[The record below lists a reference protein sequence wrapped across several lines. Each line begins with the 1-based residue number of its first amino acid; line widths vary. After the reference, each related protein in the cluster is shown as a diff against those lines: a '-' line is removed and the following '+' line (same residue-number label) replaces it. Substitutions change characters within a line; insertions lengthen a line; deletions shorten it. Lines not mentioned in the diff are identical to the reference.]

1 MNWTTFRADLQ
12 DNRVLTM
19 PKSPLLT
26 ATTGSGP
33 TSQNKN
39 SGHRERLRD
48 KFLADGLEGFHD
60 YEVIEL
66 LLTLATPR
74 KDCKKMAKE
83 ALKRFKTLPGVLEA
97 SPAELSEIAGIG
109 PKNVFGL
116 KFIPAV
122 ARRYLQKRLKNS
134 PILSNSKQLHA
145 YLTFEL
151 RDKSKEVFLAVFLN
165 AKNKVL
171 AAETLFKG
179 TLTSSSVYPR
189 EVVKAALEHRAAAV
203 ILAHNHPSGD
213 PVPSPEDLAVTRQ
226 LLHALHLV
234 GIVVHEHLI
243 IGADRYYS
251 FADQGHIA
259 RMVNELST
267 L

>member
-1 MNWTTFRADLQ
+1 
-12 DNRVLTM
+12 M
-19 PKSPLLT
+19 PKSPLLK
-26 ATTGSGP
+26 TTTRPRP

-39 SGHRERLRD
+39 CGHRERLRD
-48 KFLADGLEGFHD
+48 KFLTSGLEGFHD

-74 KDCKKMAKE
+74 KDCKEMAKE

-97 SPAELSEIAGIG
+97 SPAELREIAGMG
-109 PKNVFGL
+109 PKNIFGL

-122 ARRYLQKRLKNS
+122 ARRYLQKRLENS

-151 RDKSKEVFLAVFLN
+151 RDKPKELFLAVFLN

-171 AAETLFKG
+171 ATETLFNG
-179 TLTSSSVYPR
+179 TLTTSSVYPR
-189 EVVKAALEHRAAAV
+189 EVVKAALDHRAAAV

-213 PVPSPEDLAVTRQ
+213 PTPSPEDLAVTRQ
-226 LLHALHLV
+226 LFHALYLV

-259 RMVNELST
+259 CMADELNQKQT
-267 L
+267 R